1 MHRFFVLEKI
11 DTGMS
16 VHITGDDYNHLKN
29 ALRIKAGEEL
39 EICDGCENVY
49 LGQLSEY
56 QNASAK
62 ISILGRIPGNNEPVC
77 KITLYPALLKGD
89 KFDTVMQKCIE
100 CGVDMIQPMITCNTI
115 SEVADKKEA
124 RKVER
129 WNRIAR
135 MASMQSK
142 RGKIVVVREP
152 KTLIEC
158 IKQFSCNA
166 MTLVCYEC
174 EESHT
179 IKEAIEKAKGNDIKN
194 INIMIG
200 PEGGFTEKEIDLL
213 KANGAHSVTLGKR
226 ILRAETASTAA
237 VYYCTCGYEWQ

>member
-49 LGQLSEY
+49 LGKLCEY
-56 QNASAK
+56 QNASAEIC
-62 ISILGRIPGNNEPVC
+62 ISGKIPGNNEPIC

-89 KFDTVMQKCIE
+89 KFDSVIQKCIE
-100 CGVDMIQPMITCNTI
+100 CGVDMIQPVTTCNTVA
-115 SEVADKKEA
+115 EVADKKEA

-129 WNRIAR
+129 WNRIAH

-142 RGKIVVVREP
+142 RGKIVRVNEP
-152 KTLIEC
+152 KTLNEC
-158 IKQFSCNA
+158 MKQFSCNA
-166 MTLVCYEC
+166 ITLVCYEC
-174 EESHT
+174 EESHS
-179 IKEAIEKAKGNDIKN
+179 IREALDKAIGNNIKN

-213 KANGAHSVTLGKR
+213 KTNGAYSVTLGKR
-226 ILRAETASTAA
+226 MLRAETASTAA
-237 VYYCTCGYEWQ
+237 VFYSTCIYEL